1 MCLLA
6 NSWSVSRRLDAIE
19 KTLEK
24 LMSAFSDLQAA
35 VAANDTVIASA
46 VTLIEGFSAQLA
58 AAGADPA
65 ALAALKSDIDANAA
79 KLAAAVAANTPAA
92 PVA

>member
-1 MCLLA
+1 
-6 NSWSVSRRLDAIE
+6 
-19 KTLEK
+19 
-24 LMSAFSDLQAA
+24 MSAFSDLQAA